1 MNSLQQ
7 AIILTSVIG
16 TILKEYDDGEGGS
29 VVPEMRTRCMRFMKH
44 QSGMRILPFGGARI
58 IDKRRN
64 DQFLRMVKIGD
75 AIWKKTVDKYA
86 GNGITVEASAF
97 IMAVYDFAPDALNRH
112 VTLSPKLI
120 SKLIDQN
127 TDIHAQSSHNGTVVG
142 GYITEL
148 LYEELGLKINGRLR
162 ALKNKIA
169 RTL

>member
-1 MNSLQQ
+1 MHKLVFHTKSRESSEKTLILQNN
-7 AIILTSVIG
+7 A
-16 TILKEYDDGEGGS
+16 
-29 VVPEMRTRCMRFMKH
+29 RF
-44 QSGMRILPFGGARI
+44 FC
-58 IDKRRN
+58 
-64 DQFLRMVKIGD
+64 D

-127 TDIHAQSSHNGTVVG
+127 TDRHAQSSHNGTVVG

-148 LYEELGLKINGRLR
+148 LYEELGQKVNGRLR